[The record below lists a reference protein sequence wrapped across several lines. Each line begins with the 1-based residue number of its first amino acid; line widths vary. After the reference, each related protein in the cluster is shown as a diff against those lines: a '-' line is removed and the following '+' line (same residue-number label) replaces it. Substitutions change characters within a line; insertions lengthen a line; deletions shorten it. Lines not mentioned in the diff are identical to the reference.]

1 MVIAYEFFVFIILDK
16 VLIINVFLWG
26 SNRDNLLFFMGGDFY
41 FILYVDSIKLFGII
55 YGGL

>member
-26 SNRDNLLFFMGGDFY
+26 SNRDNLLFFMGDFY

-55 YGGL
+55 